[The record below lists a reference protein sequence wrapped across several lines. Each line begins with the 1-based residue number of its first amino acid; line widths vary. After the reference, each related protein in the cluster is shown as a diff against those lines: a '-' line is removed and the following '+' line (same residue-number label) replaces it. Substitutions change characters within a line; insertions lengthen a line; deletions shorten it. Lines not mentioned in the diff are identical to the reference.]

1 MSIFKAYDI
10 RGIYGKDLTPDVL
23 RQIGYA
29 VGKFFGG
36 GKILIGMDVRTHSPD
51 VLRHLI
57 SGLLPI
63 ADVELLGNVTTPITH
78 FASRLLYEP
87 AVMITASHN
96 PPEYNGLKIMH
107 KGGID
112 LNSEELQRLKLLLE
126 EPPAGQKGLI
136 FVHDVRE
143 RYFQYL
149 ENVFDEFDLSIGF
162 DPANAA
168 GVILRPL
175 LKRLFRSVTTING
188 TPDGRF
194 PAHPP
199 DPEKPDNLKQL
210 IELVKSR
217 GLDGGIAL
225 DGDGD
230 RVGLVTARGEIFRAE
245 KIAYA
250 LIEHYAKP
258 GDVVV
263 IDATMPLYLERI
275 AEEKGVKIVRER
287 VGHSFQKPAAMRNN
301 ALFWAEYSGHIG
313 FKEHYYF
320 DDGIYSALKM
330 LDVAR
335 EIGKTL
341 DEILAEAPKIYEER
355 LDLRVEDQRSVMDR
369 VRSAVR
375 TMSGVDVY
383 EIDGVDI
390 RFKDG
395 GRILVRPSN
404 TEPLIRVKLEASN
417 ASELE
422 QLKARL
428 GSIGLA

>member
-10 RGIYGKDLTPDVL
+10 RGVYGKDLTPDVL

-29 VGKFFGG
+29 IGKFFGG
-36 GKILIGMDVRTHSPD
+36 RKILIGMDVRTHSPD

-57 SGLLPI
+57 SGLLPA
-63 ADVELLGNVTTPITH
+63 ADVELLGNVTTPMTH
-78 FASRLLYEP
+78 FASRVFYEP

-112 LNSEELQRLKLLLE
+112 LTSEELQRLKSLLE
-126 EPPAGQKGLI
+126 EPPAGQRGL
-136 FVHDVRE
+136 VLVQDVKD

-149 ENVFDEFDLSIGF
+149 ENTFGEFELSIGF

-168 GVILRPL
+168 GVVLRPL
-175 LKRLFRSVTTING
+175 LKRLFKSVSTING
-188 TPDGRF
+188 IPDGRF
-194 PAHPP
+194 PAHQP
-199 DPEKPDNLKQL
+199 DPEKPENLRQL
-210 IELVKSR
+210 VELVKSR
-217 GLDGGIAL
+217 GLDCGIAL

-230 RVGLVTARGEIFRAE
+230 RVGLVSAKGEIFRPE
-245 KIAYA
+245 KIAYM

-263 IDATMPLYLERI
+263 LDVTMPLYLEKA
-275 AEEKGVKIVRER
+275 AEERGVKVVRER
-287 VGHSFQKPAAMRNN
+287 VGHSFQKPTAVRTN
-301 ALFWAEYSGHIG
+301 ALFWAEYSGHVG

-320 DDGIYSALKM
+320 DDGIYTALKV

-335 EIGKTL
+335 AVGKSL
-341 DEILAEAPKIYEER
+341 DEVLAEAPKVYEER
-355 LDLRVEDQRSVMDR
+355 LDVRVEDQRSVMER
-369 VRSAVR
+369 VRSAAR
-375 TMSGVDVY
+375 SMQGVEVM
-383 EIDGVDI
+383 ETDGVDI

-404 TEPLIRVKLEASN
+404 TEPLIRVKLEAYSGAEFN
-417 ASELE
+417 K
-422 QLKARL
+422 LKESVGRL
-428 GSIGLA
+428 GLA